1 MRYSDSVRSLVRAT
15 TLALLA
21 GCGGDAPITSPADG
35 PSLRPATI
43 VGAVVGSVE
52 ANLLSCSPEPHRI
65 SQRTIGPQGG
75 TLDLGA
81 HRLAI
86 PAGALK
92 DRVLITGEVVSGTT
106 NSVRLLP
113 EGLTFRRPATLTLD
127 YANCVTI
134 DVLKKVVYTDEN
146 LRVLEILKSEDA
158 PGGSRVSAPID
169 HFSRYAVA
177 W

>member
-35 PSLRPATI
+35 PSLRRATS
-43 VGAVVGSVE
+43 VGSVE
-52 ANLLSCSPEPHRI
+52 ANLLSCSPEPYRI

-92 DRVLITGEVVSGTT
+92 DRVLITGEVVPGAT

-134 DVLKKVVYTDEN
+134 EVLKKVVYTDEN

-158 PGGSRVSAPID
+158 PGGFRVSAPID